1 MKKKKILIAITAV
14 AVSLLLAVQAFSS
27 LAVYSDN
34 DSAGKTVTR
43 SNSQIGQST
52 LIIGTY
58 LINLNG
64 LTDQVYEL
72 AMDSAENFNQT
83 ELYYKSELAGGQWF
97 NISSA
102 SSIADITTEGTPVD
116 NSVIEALG
124 FTHSVDENGVIT
136 DLRTGST
143 VSAYS
148 IPDPYD
154 LENLPELEPIKT
166 QLTTLQAKTS
176 KTDTDE
182 DNIDII
188 RILFT
193 QNTKDATTNDCD
205 SKVTALEA
213 YKNDVINR
221 DKPSSW
227 SEAID
232 TVTASVD
239 ATRRVVVYEKVA
251 DYLVEMLNLVNGSSA
266 GSPYSDFEL
275 DSDYEISSDLTEAV
289 ATAQSN
295 VQTALITYQAKLIT
309 EGTSV
314 SGKAKYTY
322 SNNMISAVSSSDY
335 TSADTATQHLVNIG
349 NITQS
354 VIADSS
360 SELNTLNSGLVD
372 DSYAAYKTKLSAG
385 VSADYTNAVASNATD
400 GVKTN
405 YLETQKTETD
415 TARLEY
421 QSYLSEMWNRSA
433 NAAAQADCLSRIDQ
447 IQSLRD
453 MIVDDEV
460 KSYLL
465 ETVEDHL
472 VWLRQELANLI
483 AASGDTSN
491 LTNLKNEKEDLDNQ
505 RREALDNNNLSE
517 ASRLLA
523 EMEAVQ
529 KDIDDE
535 TAKQTAILNSA
546 SSSDA
551 DKAKALASLTEG
563 STAKV
568 IAEVKDNILSAIRTA
583 GSKSD
588 ADVDSDTALNNMSAL
603 SSLATYDPDSAK
615 AALGEIQDAITN
627 SSSPDS
633 DVVSELGDM
642 ANDLASDMDSLS
654 DGLTDEQLA
663 SLLSDY
669 VGADASLADK
679 AGALIGLS
687 LYAEAAPDKN
697 ARKYAVS
704 LATSMYDEGN
714 TYIYTKY
721 NDSTETYVSLFA
733 LKDVKEFRYVYD
745 QAHYTVTLTKAAKY
759 YKFTSAL
766 ATYTTSSDKSKA
778 MTHAAAL
785 QTAGRTTLYI
795 HSDDCSSI
803 FNGITGYYVPD
814 STYASI
820 RTPEMEDTIQEVY
833 NLLMNGGEE

>member
-14 AVSLLLAVQAFSS
+14 AVSALLAVQAFSS

-64 LTDQVYEL
+64 LTDQVYDL
-72 AMDSAENFNQT
+72 AKDSAENFNQT
-83 ELYYKSELAGGQWF
+83 EMYYKSELAGGQWF
-97 NISSA
+97 DISSA
-102 SSIADITTEGTPVD
+102 SSIADITTSGTPVD

-124 FTHSVDENGVIT
+124 FTHSVDENGIIT

-154 LENLPELEPIKT
+154 LENLPELEPIKI
-166 QLTTLQAKTS
+166 QLSTLQAKSS
-176 KTDTDE
+176 KTDTDD
-182 DNIDII
+182 DNIEII
-188 RILFT
+188 QILFG
-193 QNTKDATTNDCD
+193 QNTKDSTTSDCD

-227 SEAID
+227 GDAID

-239 ATRRVVVYEKVA
+239 ATRRIAVYEKVA
-251 DYLVEMLNLVNGSSA
+251 NYLVEMLNLVNGSSS
-266 GSPYSDFEL
+266 GSPFSDFDL
-275 DSDYEISSDLTEAV
+275 DSDYEISSDLTEAI

-295 VQTALITYQAKLIT
+295 VQTSLISYQAKLIS
-309 EGTSV
+309 EGTAV
-314 SGKAKYTY
+314 SSKAKYTY

-335 TSADTATQHLVNIG
+335 TSADTATSHLVNIG

-360 SELNTLNSGLVD
+360 SELNTLNAGLVND
-372 DSYAAYKTKLSAG
+372 AYAAYKAKLSAG
-385 VSADYTNAVASNATD
+385 VSSDYSNALAYNATD

-405 YLETQKTETD
+405 YLETQKTEAD

-421 QSYLSEMWNRSA
+421 QTYLSEMWNRSD
-433 NAAAQADCLSRIDQ
+433 NAAAQSDCLNRINQ
-447 IQSLRD
+447 VQSLRD
-453 MIVDDEV
+453 MVVDDAA

-465 ETVEDHL
+465 ETVENHL
-472 VWLRQELANLI
+472 LWLRQELANLI

-491 LTNLKNEKEDLDNQ
+491 LTSLKNQKDDLDTQ
-505 RREALDNNNLSE
+505 RREALDNNDLSK
-517 ASRLLA
+517 ASELLA

-535 TAKQTAILNSA
+535 TAKQTAVLNSA
-546 SSSDA
+546 SASDA
-551 DKAKALASLTEG
+551 DKAKALAALSDG

-568 IAEVKDNILSAIRTA
+568 IAEVKDSILSAIRTA
-583 GSKSD
+583 GAGSD
-588 ADVDSDTALNNMSAL
+588 ADVDPDTALNSISAL
-603 SSLATYDPDSAK
+603 SSLAAYDPDSAK
-615 AALGEIQDAITN
+615 AALSEIQDAVNN

-633 DVVSELGDM
+633 DVVSELSDM
-642 ANDLASDMDSLS
+642 ADDLASDLDSTS
-654 DGLTDEQLA
+654 DGLTDDEIA

-669 VGADASLADK
+669 LADDASSADK

-687 LYAEAAPDKN
+687 LYAENAPDKN

-704 LATSMYDEGN
+704 LATTLYDAGN
-714 TYIYTKY
+714 PYIYTKY
-721 NDSTETYVSLFA
+721 GDSAEAYVSLFA
-733 LKDVKEFRYVYD
+733 LKDVKSFRYVYD

-766 ATYTTSSDKSKA
+766 ATYTTPSGKTKP
-778 MTHAAAL
+778 MTYEAAL
-785 QTAGRTTLYI
+785 QTSGRTTLYI
-795 HSDDCSSI
+795 HSDDCSNI

-814 STYASI
+814 ASYASV
-820 RTPEMEDTIQEVY
+820 RTPEMEETIQEVY

>member
-1 MKKKKILIAITAV
+1 MV
-14 AVSLLLAVQAFSS
+14 
-27 LAVYSDN
+27 
-34 DSAGKTVTR
+34 R
-43 SNSQIGQST
+43 S
-52 LIIGTY
+52 
-58 LINLNG
+58 
-64 LTDQVYEL
+64 
-72 AMDSAENFNQT
+72 F
-83 ELYYKSELAGGQWF
+83 
-97 NISSA
+97 
-102 SSIADITTEGTPVD
+102 
-116 NSVIEALG
+116 
-124 FTHSVDENGVIT
+124 
-136 DLRTGST
+136 
-143 VSAYS
+143 
-148 IPDPYD
+148 
-154 LENLPELEPIKT
+154 
-166 QLTTLQAKTS
+166 
-176 KTDTDE
+176 
-182 DNIDII
+182 
-188 RILFT
+188 
-193 QNTKDATTNDCD
+193 
-205 SKVTALEA
+205 
-213 YKNDVINR
+213 
-221 DKPSSW
+221 
-227 SEAID
+227 
-232 TVTASVD
+232 
-239 ATRRVVVYEKVA
+239 
-251 DYLVEMLNLVNGSSA
+251 
-266 GSPYSDFEL
+266 
-275 DSDYEISSDLTEAV
+275 
-289 ATAQSN
+289 
-295 VQTALITYQAKLIT
+295 
-309 EGTSV
+309 
-314 SGKAKYTY
+314 
-322 SNNMISAVSSSDY
+322 
-335 TSADTATQHLVNIG
+335 
-349 NITQS
+349 
-354 VIADSS
+354 
-360 SELNTLNSGLVD
+360 
-372 DSYAAYKTKLSAG
+372 
-385 VSADYTNAVASNATD
+385 
-400 GVKTN
+400 
-405 YLETQKTETD
+405 
-415 TARLEY
+415 
-421 QSYLSEMWNRSA
+421 
-433 NAAAQADCLSRIDQ
+433 
-447 IQSLRD
+447 
-453 MIVDDEV
+453 
-460 KSYLL
+460 
-465 ETVEDHL
+465 
-472 VWLRQELANLI
+472 
-483 AASGDTSN
+483 N

-714 TYIYTKY
+714 IYIYTKY

>member
-148 IPDPYD
+148 IPDSYD

-275 DSDYEISSDLTEAV
+275 DSDYEISS
-289 ATAQSN
+289 
-295 VQTALITYQAKLIT
+295 
-309 EGTSV
+309 
-314 SGKAKYTY
+314 
-322 SNNMISAVSSSDY
+322 
-335 TSADTATQHLVNIG
+335 
-349 NITQS
+349 
-354 VIADSS
+354 
-360 SELNTLNSGLVD
+360 
-372 DSYAAYKTKLSAG
+372 
-385 VSADYTNAVASNATD
+385 
-400 GVKTN
+400 
-405 YLETQKTETD
+405 
-415 TARLEY
+415 
-421 QSYLSEMWNRSA
+421 
-433 NAAAQADCLSRIDQ
+433 
-447 IQSLRD
+447 
-453 MIVDDEV
+453 
-460 KSYLL
+460 
-465 ETVEDHL
+465 
-472 VWLRQELANLI
+472 
-483 AASGDTSN
+483 
-491 LTNLKNEKEDLDNQ
+491 KE
-505 RREALDNNNLSE
+505 
-517 ASRLLA
+517 
-523 EMEAVQ
+523 
-529 KDIDDE
+529 
-535 TAKQTAILNSA
+535 
-546 SSSDA
+546 
-551 DKAKALASLTEG
+551 
-563 STAKV
+563 
-568 IAEVKDNILSAIRTA
+568 
-583 GSKSD
+583 
-588 ADVDSDTALNNMSAL
+588 
-603 SSLATYDPDSAK
+603 
-615 AALGEIQDAITN
+615 
-627 SSSPDS
+627 
-633 DVVSELGDM
+633 
-642 ANDLASDMDSLS
+642 
-654 DGLTDEQLA
+654 
-663 SLLSDY
+663 
-669 VGADASLADK
+669 
-679 AGALIGLS
+679 
-687 LYAEAAPDKN
+687 
-697 ARKYAVS
+697 
-704 LATSMYDEGN
+704 
-714 TYIYTKY
+714 
-721 NDSTETYVSLFA
+721 
-733 LKDVKEFRYVYD
+733 
-745 QAHYTVTLTKAAKY
+745 
-759 YKFTSAL
+759 
-766 ATYTTSSDKSKA
+766 
-778 MTHAAAL
+778 
-785 QTAGRTTLYI
+785 
-795 HSDDCSSI
+795 I
-803 FNGITGYYVPD
+803 FI
-814 STYASI
+814 
-820 RTPEMEDTIQEVY
+820 
-833 NLLMNGGEE
+833 LMNR